1 MIPCQ
6 ELNQPKTKY
15 FKLWQ
20 NFKKWVELYLQ
31 NYQQM
36 NKTFSQIYTFL
47 MYNNDITL
55 CVKKK
60 KNNDITPIAYQYLMS
75 AHANMHSF
83 GYLDILYYVYIY

>member
-6 ELNQPKTKY
+6 ELNQPKTKC

-36 NKTFSQIYTFL
+36 NKAFSQIYTFL
-47 MYNNDITL
+47 MYNNDIT
-55 CVKKK
+55 
-60 KNNDITPIAYQYLMS
+60 PIVYQYLMS
-75 AHANMHSF
+75 GHANMHSF
-83 GYLDILYYVYIY
+83 GYLDI